1 MDLRQIRTNIRKYR
15 LFRQISVEKMSAALK
30 ISPRQYRNLEN
41 GSTPISLERLNQIAD
56 LLNVEVDLLAAE
68 APGAAPDVAK

>member
-1 MDLRQIRTNIRKYR
+1 
-15 LFRQISVEKMSAALK
+15 MSAALK

>member
-68 APGAAPDVAK
+68 APGTAPDVAK